1 MKLANAWDSKK
12 IRYIK
17 LGDGGKWWEECLD
30 RKIIRLGFN
39 SGSPEVFDL
48 AKSGNWESLKKYWID
63 HQVGTPTQHTNQ
75 MQEFFEDSGETL
87 WITFQGG
94 CLYYAFSDGGD
105 IVKEPSIENKHWTS
119 YRRLAGDGWKNTD
132 VEGNELRQEGLSG
145 RLTKTAGYQQ
155 TICGLKEDVEEYL
168 RNRLKCKVS
177 SDLVKAIS
185 SKSELEKSIQP
196 LIQFLTPQ
204 NFELLVELIFAN
216 SGWRKT
222 TSTGGNQ
229 KTTDLDLYNP
239 ITSQQVW
246 VQVKSKT
253 DPKEFRDYVEKHYSD
268 RSNFETMYYVYH
280 TCNVGEIL
288 NEDPQISVWDIETV
302 ATQVVAN
309 GLVDWVLNKSK

>member
-17 LGDGGKWWEECLD
+17 LGDGGKWWKECLD

-48 AKSGNWESLKKYWID
+48 AKSGDWESLKKYWTD

-75 MQEFFEDSGETL
+75 TQEFFEDNGETL
-87 WITFQGG
+87 WITFEGG

-105 IVKEPSIENKHWTS
+105 IVKEPSIESKHWTS

-132 VEGNELRQEGLSG
+132 AEGNELRREGLSG

-155 TICGLKEDVEEYL
+155 TICGLKKDVEEYL
-168 RNRLKCKVS
+168 LNRLKCKVS

-222 TSTGGNQ
+222 TSTGGSQ

-246 VQVKSKT
+246 VQVKSTT
-253 DPKEFRDYVEKHYSD
+253 DPKQFREYVEKHYSD

-280 TCNVGEIL
+280 TGNIGEIL
-288 NEDPQISVWDIETV
+288 NEDTQISVWDIETV

>member
-48 AKSGNWESLKKYWID
+48 AKSGDWESLKKY
-63 HQVGTPTQHTNQ
+63 
-75 MQEFFEDSGETL
+75 
-87 WITFQGG
+87 
-94 CLYYAFSDGGD
+94 
-105 IVKEPSIENKHWTS
+105 WTS

-132 VEGNELRQEGLSG
+132 VEGNELRQEGLSS
-145 RLTKTAGYQQ
+145 RLTKTAGYRG

-168 RNRLKCKVS
+168 RNRLECKVS

-185 SKSELEKSIQP
+185 SKSKLEKSIQP
-196 LIQFLTPQ
+196 LIQFLTDG

-239 ITSQQVW
+239 ITSQQIW
-246 VQVKSKT
+246 VQVKTKT